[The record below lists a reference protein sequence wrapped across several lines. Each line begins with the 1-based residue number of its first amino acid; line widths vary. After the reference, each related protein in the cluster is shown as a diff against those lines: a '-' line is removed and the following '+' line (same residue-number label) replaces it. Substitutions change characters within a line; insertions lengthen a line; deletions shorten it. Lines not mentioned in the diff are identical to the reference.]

1 MSLSPYFQ
9 TFLYDY
15 SSQLLR
21 NDLLTNSVFF
31 GSGVGQSL
39 RDMVLDTNN
48 IRPLTNPFEQAITGK
63 LRSDAAS
70 VRQNSDN
77 VSEAASMVGIGRE
90 AVGQIKGALEDMEEI
105 IDKINSG
112 ELDGSSAIVQEDYD
126 NLREKII
133 GLVESTDYNGIHM
146 LDKSQWGTE
155 QIDSNGSVY
164 IQAFKDGG
172 FDVNFYPLD
181 EANSDLDWSNL
192 QGSELDPDTGD
203 ISTQL
208 SYVDSYL
215 SDVNAI
221 YDMYES
227 KEGSLESHAASL
239 NNQADILDQAVQ
251 SRMSSSLSV
260 EQILLNL
267 ILSDSGG
274 IIDES
279 T

>member
-21 NDLLTNSVFF
+21 NDLLTNSVFY

-70 VRQNSDN
+70 VRQNADN

-112 ELDGSSAIVQEDYD
+112 ELDGDSDIVQEDYD

-155 QIDSNGSVY
+155 QIDSDGSVY

-181 EANSDLDWSNL
+181 TANSDFDWNNL
-192 QGSELDPDTGD
+192 QGSNLANEVSR
-203 ISTQL
+203 STQL
-208 SYVDSYL
+208 SYVESYL

>member
-21 NDLLTNSVFF
+21 NDLLTNSVFY

-112 ELDGSSAIVQEDYD
+112 ELDGDSDIVQEDYD

-155 QIDSNGSVY
+155 QIDSDGSVY

-181 EANSDLDWSNL
+181 TANSDFDWNNL
-192 QGSELDPDTGD
+192 QGSNLANEVSR
-203 ISTQL
+203 STQL
-208 SYVDSYL
+208 SYVESYL